1 MNHCRCACVSTFM
14 AISRAKNRK
23 RRSTDQAATLAKSL
37 APEEIRAGDY
47 VTLLHVVCE
56 TPALMWCDDMA
67 LTGRDEIVRLQFV
80 PENGGEP
87 LKVKSVC
94 LPFVLVKDASGQKR
108 PLDIRRHRLAK
119 LDRAYAR
126 AAWTNRKSKK
136 KRSKR
141 KNNR

>member
-1 MNHCRCACVSTFM
+1 M

-23 RRSTDQAATLAKSL
+23 RHRTDQAVTLAKSL

-56 TPALMWCDDMA
+56 MPALVWCDDIA
-67 LTGRDEIVRLQFV
+67 LTGRDEIVRLQLV

-94 LPFVLVKDASGQKR
+94 LPFVLVKDASGKKR
-108 PLDIRRHRLAK
+108 PLDIRRQRLAK
-119 LDRAYAR
+119 LDPAYAR
-126 AAWTNRKSKK
+126 AAWEKRKSKK
-136 KRSKR
+136 KRTKR